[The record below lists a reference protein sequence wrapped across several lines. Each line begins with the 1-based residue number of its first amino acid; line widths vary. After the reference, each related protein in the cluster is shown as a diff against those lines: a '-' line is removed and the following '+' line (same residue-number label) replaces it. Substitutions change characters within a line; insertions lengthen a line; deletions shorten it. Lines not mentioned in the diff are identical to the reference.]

1 MIAYKNKFLSI
12 CLLVIAITIGYL
24 TFKRGPSKPT
34 PPSTQQMQSPTEME
48 SSKVSPPSSPSSPI
62 RTEIS
67 KQSPAP
73 IVQTEVR
80 KAESHQEAL
89 EQMHEASIT
98 YDKAQLKVIQPY
110 LTHPD
115 AELRSAAINAMVV
128 LGDASAGPLLR
139 EASKNASSPREA
151 VAMEEAADYVE
162 LPSADFKAL
171 LEELKNQPKKPK
183 TVPETDKKSI
193 IR

>member
-1 MIAYKNKFLSI
+1 MIAYKYKFLSI
-12 CLLVIAITIGYL
+12 CMLVIAITIGYL
-24 TFKRGPSKPT
+24 ALHRKPSKPT
-34 PPSTQQMQSPTEME
+34 PPSTHKMQSPTEME
-48 SSKVSPPSSPSSPI
+48 SAKVSAPSSPSSPI

-67 KQSPAP
+67 KPSSAAITQS
-73 IVQTEVR
+73 EVR
-80 KAESHQEAL
+80 KVESHQEAL

-139 EASKNASSPREA
+139 EAAKNAPSPREA

-171 LEELKNQPKKPK
+171 LQELKNQPKNPEPTPK
-183 TVPETDKKSI
+183 TRK
-193 IR
+193 

>member
-24 TFKRGPSKPT
+24 TFKRDLSKPT
-34 PPSTQQMQSPTEME
+34 PHSTHKSDRLTENQSA
-48 SSKVSPPSSPSSPI
+48 PPSSPSSPI

-67 KQSPAP
+67 KPSPAA
-73 IVQTEVR
+73 IVQSEVR

-115 AELRSAAINAMVV
+115 ADLRSAAINAMVV

-139 EASKNASSPREA
+139 EASKNAPSPKEA

-162 LPSADFKAL
+162 LPSADFKVL
-171 LEELKNQPKKPK
+171 LEELKKRPKKPK